1 MTLSMVVGGML
12 GGALI
17 SRYQHYRRSGI
28 VNLSIAIVGLL
39 LLFIF
44 GQGISMLQMTAGLL
58 LTGIGIGMNFP
69 LVNIAPQSV
78 ISVTQM
84 GILVSSIEFFQVMGG
99 VTATSLFGK
108 LLGTSMSLI
117 LLLCIGALAA
127 GLVVSCLLDDKK
139 IKEGFARQHSEVHT
153 IKE

>member
-1 MTLSMVVGGML
+1 M
-12 GGALI
+12 GGA
-17 SRYQHYRRSGI
+17 
-28 VNLSIAIVGLL
+28 
-39 LLFIF
+39 
-44 GQGISMLQMTAGLL
+44 
-58 LTGIGIGMNFP
+58 
-69 LVNIAPQSV
+69 
-78 ISVTQM
+78 
-84 GILVSSIEFFQVMGG
+84 
-99 VTATSLFGK
+99 TATSLFGK